1 MPLLPSKCY
10 ERKNI
15 PQFIFLLFSLWNL
28 YLNLSRSLGVHH
40 LGLGYGVAKLDEQM
54 GLINQVEVVNQG

>member
-1 MPLLPSKCY
+1 MNK
-10 ERKNI
+10 KNTPI
-15 PQFIFLLFSLWNL
+15 HFSIVFTLGFIFESFKEFGGAS
-28 YLNLSRSLGVHH
+28 

>member
-1 MPLLPSKCY
+1 
-10 ERKNI
+10 
-15 PQFIFLLFSLWNL
+15 LFSFWNL

-40 LGLGYGVAKLDEQM
+40 RGLGYGVAKPNEQM